1 MLGGTDEKCLA
12 HVKAMK
18 GGENMSN
25 ERSNV
30 WIPASPACLLGAY
43 RMAVAFKDCVTV
55 IHGPVGCHFGPNF
68 IEIASN
74 NTLFNAY
81 SSAIRDRSVIYGG
94 IQNLKRTINTIRKY
108 YKGKKVIVLSA
119 HVPSII
125 GDDLSGI
132 DADICIDCGSF
143 EPMWYGMEKFLEGLW
158 ELIEKKGEAEK
169 EGARGEGKREQTKRK
184 NLVNLIGF
192 QRDVVCAEEDLA
204 ELKYILR
211 ACGIDVNVIP
221 EEMRRLGGAKHAN
234 LNVVFGYGVR
244 LAEKMRREY
253 GIPYIVAEYPYGYE
267 GIRRFVAK
275 IGEYCEIS
283 ERALEKVFNE
293 IMQKLRYYRNYLHLF
308 YELPVFI
315 AGDLPRVSGM
325 SKFLTDELGAD
336 VECSYI
342 KCKSIAN
349 YDVESAELVYDN
361 NAFAQKLSI
370 ETEFE
375 SSAKTMEISRRENNS
390 PELDLE
396 RERGCFVL
404 FGTDE
409 ERKILRDTIVFAF
422 PSFTRF
428 SFVPYLGRGVLNLIA
443 DIYERAV
450 KWLY

>member
-1 MLGGTDEKCLA
+1 
-12 HVKAMK
+12 
-18 GGENMSN
+18 MSN
-25 ERSNV
+25 EGSNV
-30 WIPASPACLLGAY
+30 WVSAFPACLFGAY

-143 EPMWYGMEKFLEGLW
+143 EPMWYGMEKFLEELW
-158 ELIEKKGEAEK
+158 ELIEKKGE
-169 EGARGEGKREQTKRK
+169 GKREQAERK

-211 ACGIDVNVIP
+211 ACGVDVNVIP

-315 AGDLPRVSGM
+315 AGDLPRVSGI
-325 SKFLTDELGAD
+325 SKFLTDELGVD

-361 NAFAQKLSI
+361 DAFAQKLSV

-375 SSAKTMEISRRENNS
+375 
-390 PELDLE
+390 
-396 RERGCFVL
+396 GCFVL